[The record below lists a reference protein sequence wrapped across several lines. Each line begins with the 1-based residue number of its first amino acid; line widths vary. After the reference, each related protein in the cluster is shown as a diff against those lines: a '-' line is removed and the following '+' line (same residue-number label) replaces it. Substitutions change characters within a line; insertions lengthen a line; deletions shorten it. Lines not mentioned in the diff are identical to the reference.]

1 MKRKTIAERIRAYTA
16 AHPDAKPKEVAAAV
30 KCNVSNVYALRYK
43 KVEYKKVEPL
53 KAEQI
58 KAEPAK
64 ADWTTIATTTSKE
77 SFFENVNATAATA
90 AFLVSVLT
98 REELVG
104 AYKVFNA
111 LRTAAIDV
119 ASTNAYAE
127 WLREVLSPAD

>member
-1 MKRKTIAERIRAYTA
+1 MYEHKLELTMKRKTIAERIRAYTA

-43 KVEYKKVEPL
+43 KVEPL
-53 KAEQI
+53 KAEQV
-58 KAEPAK
+58 KTEPAK
-64 ADWTTIATTTSKE
+64 EPLVMYEK
-77 SFFENVNATAATA
+77 VNATAATA

-119 ASTNAYAE
+119 ASTNAYSE

>member
-1 MKRKTIAERIRAYTA
+1 MKRKTIAERIRAYTV
-16 AHPDAKPKEVAAAV
+16 AHPDAKPKEVADAV

-43 KVEYKKVEPL
+43 KVEPL

-58 KAEPAK
+58 KAEPTK

-104 AYKVFNA
+104 AYKVFRA
-111 LRTAAIDV
+111 LNTAAIDLV
-119 ASTNAYAE
+119 STNAYSE

>member
-16 AHPDAKPKEVAAAV
+16 QHPDAKPKEVAAAV
-30 KCNVSNVYALRYK
+30 KCNVANVYALR
-43 KVEYKKVEPL
+43 YKKVEPL

-64 ADWTTIATTTSKE
+64 ADWATIATTTSKE
-77 SFFENVNATAATA
+77 PFFENVIATSATA

-104 AYKVFNA
+104 AYKVFSTLN
-111 LRTAAIDV
+111 TAAIDV
-119 ASTNAYAE
+119 VNTNAYSE
-127 WLREVLSPAD
+127 WLREVLSSR